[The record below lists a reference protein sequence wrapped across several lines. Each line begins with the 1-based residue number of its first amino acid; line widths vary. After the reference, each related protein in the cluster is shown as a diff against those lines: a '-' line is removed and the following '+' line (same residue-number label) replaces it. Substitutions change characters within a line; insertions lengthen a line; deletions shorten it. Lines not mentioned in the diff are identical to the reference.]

1 MKFRDHR
8 RRVAVVCEILVCCRV
23 GPVLASVIVR
33 RCNLCN
39 DTFHFFGDELV
50 RCGFLS
56 KSINHEQTF
65 YGTTRLGLDF
75 LRKFGE
81 LQELVAPLEQNFGKL
96 LF

>member
-1 MKFRDHR
+1 MKFKGYR
-8 RRVAVVCEILVCCRV
+8 RRVAVICEILMCCRS
-23 GPVLASVIVR
+23 GPLLNSVISR

-39 DTFHFFGDELV
+39 DTFHFFCDELV

-75 LRKFGE
+75 LRKFSE
-81 LQELVAPLEQNFGKL
+81 LQELVAPLERSFGKL

>member
-1 MKFRDHR
+1 MKFRGHR
-8 RRVAVVCEILVCCRV
+8 RRVAVVSEILVCCRV
-23 GPVLASVIVR
+23 GPVLAAVIVR

-39 DTFHFFGDELV
+39 DTFHFFCDELV

-75 LRKFGE
+75 LRKFNE
-81 LQELVAPLEQNFGKL
+81 LQVSVAPLERSFGKL
-96 LF
+96 LL

>member
-1 MKFRDHR
+1 M
-8 RRVAVVCEILVCCRV
+8 AVVIT
-23 GPVLASVIVR
+23 R

-39 DTFHFFGDELV
+39 DTFHFFVDELV

-65 YGTTRLGLDF
+65 YGSSRLGLDF

-81 LQELVAPLEQNFGKL
+81 LQGLVAPLEGSFGKL
-96 LF
+96 LV